1 MANGSFPLTGSY
13 CKQVQDAEV
22 SVTPY
27 ISTSQQDLLDRQAE
41 EAERRR
47 QEMLK
52 DDFRERA
59 LMTMMDGVLEIRW
72 EDEIKKD
79 PMKPHCLE
87 CGMDPMD
94 YTEEDAQEIEE
105 YEEKLKHVK
114 SERRR
119 YSDVLLEEKNS
130 VDQQLETQILHF
142 NRKVSEML
150 LSKIRIEFAICSEDM
165 KLLLY
170 SMFNFERNQFREKED
185 KLLYVTVY
193 EFLLVLFTLIVFF
206 YSILQ
211 QGKM

>member
-1 MANGSFPLTGSY
+1 MANVSFPLTGSY

-185 KLLYVTVY
+185 KLLYVTQ
-193 EFLLVLFTLIVFF
+193 FTSFCWYFSL
-206 YSILQ
+206 
-211 QGKM
+211 

>member
-1 MANGSFPLTGSY
+1 MHLPH
-13 CKQVQDAEV
+13 KQVEDSEV

-27 ISTSQQDLLDRQAE
+27 ISSSQQALLEQHAE

-72 EDEIKKD
+72 EDEIKKN

-87 CGMDPMD
+87 TGMDPMD
-94 YTEEDAQEIEE
+94 YTEEDVQEIEE
-105 YEEKLKHVK
+105 YEVKLKHVQT
-114 SERRR
+114 ERKR
-119 YSDVLLEEKNS
+119 YCDMLLEEKGN
-130 VDQQLETQILHF
+130 VHQLMEGQILNF

-170 SMFNFERNQFREKED
+170 SMFNFERNQFREKEE
-185 KLLYVTVY
+185 KLLYV
-193 EFLLVLFTLIVFF
+193 
-206 YSILQ
+206 S
-211 QGKM
+211 